1 MGYFTLRDKGDGQW
15 VRDDKLLGISRDDS
29 TWPGISCNAE
39 KYNSF
44 KHRGRDCTVSKGIK
58 CIKESLMQPGM
69 NQPGRRNENLY
80 PATASKERGQGA
92 QRKTLP
98 SILMRRSTRRAQGP
112 SIALG

>member
-15 VRDDKLLGISRDDS
+15 VRDEKLHGISRDDS

-44 KHRGRDCTVSKGIK
+44 KHRGRDCTVSEGIK
-58 CIKESLMQPGM
+58 SLMQPCM
-69 NQPGRRNENLY
+69 IQPGRRNENLY
-80 PATASKERGQGA
+80 PATQPPVKKGGRA
-92 QRKTLP
+92 
-98 SILMRRSTRRAQGP
+98 RRAQGP